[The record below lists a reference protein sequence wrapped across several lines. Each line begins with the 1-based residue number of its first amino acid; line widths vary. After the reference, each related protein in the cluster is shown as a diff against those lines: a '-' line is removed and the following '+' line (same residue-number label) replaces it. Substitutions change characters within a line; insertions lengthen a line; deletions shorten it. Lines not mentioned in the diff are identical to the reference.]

1 MNDSEKME
9 AARQMFAAWEA
20 RDWDG
25 IIARFAANG
34 TLHSM
39 MGEPVTGHEAL
50 QELFAGFKDSI
61 EALTIDIEYL
71 GVIEGAVISVRTDRV
86 TVNGRQGALP
96 TVGLILYD
104 DDGNIEL
111 WREYFD
117 RATLLSEM
125 GVDSD
130 WVQEANG
137 D

>member
-9 AARQMFAAWEA
+9 AVRQMFAAWEA

-25 IIARFAANG
+25 IIACFATNG

-39 MGEPVTGHEAL
+39 MSEPVTGHEAL

-86 TVNGRQGALP
+86 TVNSRQGALP

>member
-1 MNDSEKME
+1 MNDSDKLE

-39 MGEPVTGHEAL
+39 MSEPVTGHEAL

-104 DDGNIEL
+104 DNGKIEH

-130 WVQEANG
+130 WVQEVNG

>member
-1 MNDSEKME
+1 MS
-9 AARQMFAAWEA
+9 
-20 RDWDG
+20 
-25 IIARFAANG
+25 
-34 TLHSM
+34 
-39 MGEPVTGHEAL
+39 EPVSGQEAL

-61 EALTIDIEYL
+61 EALTIDIEYM
-71 GVIEGAVISVRTDRV
+71 GVIDGAVISVRTDRV

-104 DDGNIEL
+104 EDGKIEL

-125 GVDSD
+125 GVNQD
-130 WVQEANG
+130 WVEGTNG

>member
-25 IIARFAANG
+25 IIARFAGNG

-39 MGEPVTGHEAL
+39 MSEPVTGHEAL

-104 DDGNIEL
+104 DNGKIEL

-125 GVDSD
+125 GVDGD
-130 WVQEANG
+130 WVQEVNG

>member
-9 AARQMFAAWEA
+9 AVRQMFAAWEA
-20 RDWDG
+20 RDWEG
-25 IIARFAANG
+25 IIARFASKG

-39 MGEPVTGHEAL
+39 MSEPVTGHEAL

-61 EALTIDIEYL
+61 EALTIDIEYM
-71 GVIEGAVISVRTDRV
+71 GVIDGAVVSVRTDRV

-104 DDGNIEL
+104 QNGKIRL

-117 RATLLSEM
+117 RATLLREM
-125 GVDSD
+125 GVNKD
-130 WVQEANG
+130 WLKETNG